1 MGQHESGRASWLVT
15 VGRLVAIAALAAV
28 GTLLLGVGQ
37 ASAHSALTSSTPTDG
52 AVLEQAPATIDLV
65 FNQSISKNFAE
76 VAVLSTEGEPVQV
89 SAPAVTGAQV
99 SVKVQ
104 TALGSGAYTVN
115 YRVVSADGH
124 PITGQV
130 AFSVA
135 PSSSAPTASVPSAT
149 GVEPPPPAGT
159 VTGVPATTSPSTGL
173 HPGDDPE
180 GKLAD
185 NWVVMV
191 VIVLVVAGL
200 GAIALLLVLHSRDDH
215 DKDDHNKAVPPPA
228 EPSATTPQPPA
239 SPTPD
244 SDQPP
249 KGDRS
254 GHDGAEEG

>member
-1 MGQHESGRASWLVT
+1 MKQHENERTSPLVT
-15 VGRLVAIAALAAV
+15 IARLVIIAAVAAV
-28 GTLLLGVGQ
+28 GTVLGVGP
-37 ASAHSALTSSTPTDG
+37 ASAHSALRSSTPADG
-52 AVLEQAPATIDLV
+52 AVLEQAPVTIDLV

-76 VAVLSTEGEPVQV
+76 VAVLDSDNQPMKV
-89 SAPAVTGAQV
+89 SAPLVNAARVGVEIQAD
-99 SVKVQ
+99 
-104 TALGSGAYTVN
+104 LGSGAYTVN

-185 NWVVMV
+185 NWVVVV

-228 EPSATTPQPPA
+228 EPTAATPHTPT